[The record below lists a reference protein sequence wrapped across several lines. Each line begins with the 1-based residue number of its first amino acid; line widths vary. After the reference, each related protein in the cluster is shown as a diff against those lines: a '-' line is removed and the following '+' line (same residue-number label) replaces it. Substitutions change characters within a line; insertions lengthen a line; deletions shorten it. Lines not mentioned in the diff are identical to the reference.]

1 VLTPLALD
9 DTPSLQVWAAL
20 AALGSGLTWALGSL
34 LFGRLLRAGPAAS
47 RPTPAAA
54 NFFKNL
60 LAALAFSAAWPLLAS
75 AWPAAHAWPWLLVSG
90 VFGFAIGDT
99 LYFASLPKAGVQIAA
114 MVVLTN
120 VPAAVL
126 LSWMFAGEKL
136 HVATL
141 AFMLVVVAG
150 VLLVIFDARTDPA
163 VSAHTRRAGIRLA
176 LAAAL
181 AQALGIVIGHRGMDG
196 TELLAGTLV
205 RMIGG
210 VGGGVV
216 GALLAG
222 FTRRDATIA
231 SEVRELAKPLWTPA
245 LWKGLFVAAL
255 FGSVL
260 GLPLFHIGLR
270 ELPSGVASVLFA
282 TTPLFTLPLGF
293 FFGARHGWR
302 AFVGTAIGFA
312 GVAGLIWSLAPSR

>member
-34 LFGRLLRAGPAAS
+34 LFGRLLRVGAAS
-47 RPTPAAA
+47 RPSPAAA
-54 NFFKNL
+54 NLFKNL
-60 LAALAFSAAWPLLAS
+60 LAALVFCAAWPLLATH
-75 AWPAAHAWPWLLVSG
+75 WPAAQAWPWLLVSG

-114 MVVLTN
+114 MVALTN

-150 VLLVIFDARTDPA
+150 VLLVIFDARAD
-163 VSAHTRRAGIRLA
+163 SALSARTRRAGVGLA

-181 AQALGIVIGHRGMDG
+181 AQAIGIVIGHRGMDG
-196 TELLAGTLV
+196 TDLLAGTLV
-205 RMIGG
+205 RMLGGIGG
-210 VGGGVV
+210 GIV

-222 FTRRDATIA
+222 LARRESSVAG
-231 SEVRELAKPLWTPA
+231 EVRELVSPLRTPA
-245 LWKGLFVAAL
+245 LWGGLFIAAL
-255 FGSVL
+255 FGSVI

-302 AFVGTAIGFA
+302 ALVGTAIGFL
-312 GVAGLIWSLAPSR
+312 GVAGLIWSLAPGP